1 MGTKHRIRKK
11 LEALDVFPEQ
21 HSQDGIAAHHADPAS
36 AAGMEKERA
45 LGTEAERELRPG
57 GLNQM
62 EEDGL
67 GKCLGVTPPGWV

>member
-1 MGTKHRIRKK
+1 
-11 LEALDVFPEQ
+11 
-21 HSQDGIAAHHADPAS
+21 
-36 AAGMEKERA
+36 MEKERA

-67 GKCLGVTPPGWV
+67 GKCLGVTPPCWV